1 MQLAVQIQQRFARA
15 IVFGAKQRSFRPI
28 NAFMHQAARV
38 RLHYVHD
45 VIQGGN
51 D

>member
-1 MQLAVQIQQRFARA
+1 MLLTVQIQQRFARA
-15 IVFGAKQRSFRPI
+15 IVFRVKQCSFRTI
-28 NAFMHQAARV
+28 NAFMPQAARL

-45 VIQGGN
+45 VIQGGS

>member
-1 MQLAVQIQQRFARA
+1 MQLTVQIQQRFARA

-28 NAFMHQAARV
+28 NAFTQAARV